1 MVARAEALRE
11 RAAAM
16 RAHAALPAEDD
27 AAAIAARWI
36 MAARWID
43 AERTQAA
50 WEAADAQAA
59 VAARAPVATVA
70 GWTVSLNSDPLTSG
84 SPASAMHVWTNG
96 QWPTQG

>member
-16 RAHAALPAEDD
+16 RAHAALPAVDD
-27 AAAIAARWI
+27 DAAIAARWI

-43 AERTQAA
+43 PEGTQAA
-50 WEAADAQAA
+50 WEAADARAA
-59 VAARAPVATVA
+59 VAARAPASGVA
-70 GWTVSLNSDPLTSG
+70 GWTVTQNSDPLTSG